1 MDPEMDAAPDLG
13 APDPVAVANAAEAA
27 IILAAEAGLDVVNA
41 PEITLAFAESGGV
54 TVRAGSESRDVSA
67 ADIAARADTDEDR
80 ESVPPPPPMAG

>member
-1 MDPEMDAAPDLG
+1 MPEMPEAS

-41 PEITLAFAESGGV
+41 AEITLAFAESGDV
-54 TVRAGSESRDVSA
+54 SVRAGSDSRDIAA
-67 ADIAARADTDEDR
+67 ADIAARADTAEDR

>member
-1 MDPEMDAAPDLG
+1 MDPEMNAAPDLG
-13 APDPVAVANAAEAA
+13 ALDPVAVANAAEAA

-41 PEITLAFAESGGV
+41 SEITLAFAESGDV

-80 ESVPPPPPMAG
+80 GSIPPPPPAMG

>member
-13 APDPVAVANAAEAA
+13 ALDPVAVANAAEAA

-41 PEITLAFAESGGV
+41 AEITLAFAESGDV

-67 ADIAARADTDEDR
+67 ADIAARADTNEDR

>member
-1 MDPEMDAAPDLG
+1 MDPEMDAAPDLD
-13 APDPVAVANAAEAA
+13 ALDPVAVANAAEAA

-41 PEITLAFAESGGV
+41 AEITLVFAESGDV
-54 TVRAGSESRDVSA
+54 TVRAGSESRNVSA